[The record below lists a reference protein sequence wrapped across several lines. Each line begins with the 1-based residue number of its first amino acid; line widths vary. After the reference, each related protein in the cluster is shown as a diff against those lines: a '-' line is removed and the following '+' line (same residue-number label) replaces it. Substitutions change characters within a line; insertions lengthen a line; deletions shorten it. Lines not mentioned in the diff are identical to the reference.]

1 MSHGIPGSIPVRMG
15 EYQKMKYRFEVET
28 IVAARGKLSREERH
42 DVTQY
47 FENTGIEADDAMK
60 AYRVLSKQSAGRL
73 SKESVEDKAII
84 TLPDYGSCQVIV
96 RAYADN

>member
-1 MSHGIPGSIPVRMG
+1 MSRRGIGQYTRKNGGIQR
-15 EYQKMKYRFEVET
+15 MKYRFEVET

-60 AYRVLSKQSAGRL
+60 AYRMLSKQSAGRL
-73 SKESVEDKAII
+73 SKESAEEKAII

>member
-1 MSHGIPGSIPVRMG
+1 
-15 EYQKMKYRFEVET
+15 MKYRFEVES
-28 IVAARGKLSREERH
+28 IVASKGKLSREERH

-47 FENTGIEADDAMK
+47 FEHTEITADDAMK
-60 AYRVLSKQSAGRL
+60 AYRLLSRQSAGRL
-73 SKESVEDKAII
+73 SKESAEDKAII